1 MNRRLAAAGAAFA
14 ALVLAV
20 RLSGPRSER
29 PAPAPVPAPVPIH
42 EGERPRA
49 ETPREPER
57 QPAPLPE
64 PAPLGPTDSPRL
76 QSGDLSF
83 APTGETTPEGQVV
96 YTHRMYFPMSGRGS
110 LIRNAVRVTVDG
122 KYLGAQILPAPEPDT
137 LGMFPGQRQVRVLRV
152 PVGGSETPHTVVVE
166 FQQDQGRPKPA
177 LYRHAYRREA
187 GPRDDWRM
195 IRSQW
200 AADGVTLEDMG
211 PPRRMGSM
219 GQ

>member
-1 MNRRLAAAGAAFA
+1 MRKGPIVVCAALA

-29 PAPAPVPAPVPIH
+29 PSPAPATAPVPIH

-57 QPAPLPE
+57 QPAPIPE
-64 PAPLGPTDSPRL
+64 PAPPGPLSEPRL

-83 APTGETTPEGQVV
+83 GPTGETTPEGQVV
-96 YTHRMYFPMSGRGS
+96 YTHRMYFPLSGRGS
-110 LIRNAVRVTVDG
+110 LIRGAVHVTVDG
-122 KYLGAQILPAPEPDT
+122 RSLGAQVLPAPEPD
-137 LGMFPGQRQVRVLRV
+137 PGGGLAGANPLRVLRV
-152 PVGGSETPHTVVVE
+152 PVGGPETAHTVVIQ
-166 FQQDQGRPKPA
+166 FQQDQGRPRPA
-177 LYRHAYRREA
+177 LYRHTYRREA

-200 AADGVTLEDMG
+200 APEGVVLQDLEV
-211 PPRRMGSM
+211 PRRMGSM